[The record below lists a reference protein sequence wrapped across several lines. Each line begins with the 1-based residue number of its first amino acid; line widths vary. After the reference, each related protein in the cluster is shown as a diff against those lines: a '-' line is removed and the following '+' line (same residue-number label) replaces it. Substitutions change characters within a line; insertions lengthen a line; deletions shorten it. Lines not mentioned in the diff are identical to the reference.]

1 MKGSGPRG
9 PRPPFPAGS
18 RPGPGWRGGRLDEAS
33 AAAWLAANRRYEE
46 RFGRIF
52 LIRAAGRTGADMLAR
67 LHERLG
73 NDPATEARVR
83 AGQLAEIALLRLE
96 AQVAAPSSAATFQD

>member
-1 MKGSGPRG
+1 
-9 PRPPFPAGS
+9 
-18 RPGPGWRGGRLDEAS
+18 
-33 AAAWLAANRRYEE
+33 
-46 RFGRIF
+46 
-52 LIRAAGRTGADMLAR
+52 MLAR